1 MSGIDAI
8 IAQVAALSVADKTAA
23 DVIVT
28 KLISADESVRT
39 GAVAEL
45 SAVTSL
51 VAGAVFTSLKSKA
64 EEKDIDTRVGFVNA
78 VCSIATGN
86 VRVFEPYY
94 ALLLSSVLDLL
105 CDKKPAPKKA
115 AEAALATFVG
125 GVPQNATRYLMP
137 TILEYCTAYKWQ
149 SKTGALQA
157 IKMLAT
163 SAPDQLARCLPDL
176 TPKLTEALA
185 DTKPSVVTATI
196 DAVEAAISVIGNRDI
211 APFAPVLVACTA
223 NPAEVPE
230 CVFKLAATTFV
241 QSVTAPTLSIM
252 VPMLERAL
260 REGSTAVKRKAM
272 KIIDNMSKLVD
283 DPTDAHVFLPRLLPG
298 LKRCADEVADPECRE
313 VAGQVVDTLVK
324 IGGSGEDAEA
334 FEKAVQERDA
344 KGVAAVKAALGDNA
358 NATLTNYVSALCMS
372 LASIKCAETDLWDAA
387 VSIFINGGSAQVM
400 ELNKVFSSAAVAEEE
415 DPDDEEGEDLC
426 NCEFSLAYGSKILLN
441 NAKMRLKR
449 GHRYGLVGDNGC
461 GKTTLMRAIA
471 NGQVDGFPPADQLR
485 TVYVET
491 DIPAEHA
498 ELLAIDYVKTDAML
512 QDTSVKDIND
522 MLLSVGFTQAMIE
535 SPVSTFSG
543 GWRMKVA
550 LARAMLKN
558 ADILLLDE
566 PTNHLDVNNVAWVEN
581 YLISLTNVT
590 SIIVSHDSSCL
601 DKVCTDM
608 IHMDLL
614 KIKRFRG
621 NLTAFVKVF
630 PKAKAYFELK
640 SAVMKFTFPEPG
652 FLEGVKSRG
661 RAVMKM
667 RGVGFTY
674 PGTTR
679 KILHGVSINCSMAS
693 RCAVVGPN
701 GAGKSTMIKLLTGEL
716 EADTGECYRHPNLV
730 IAYVAQHAFHHLE
743 QHMEK
748 TPNEYIRWRY
758 QFGEDKE
765 SLAKV
770 TMVVTEAEQALMD
783 KVWVIDGEKRAVERI
798 CGRVAAKKG
807 FKYEVKW
814 KGQSNDKNSWMSREK
829 LEEMGWE
836 KELKRTDDKA
846 VASAQGYKRT
856 LSATTVEK
864 HISDLGLEAEFATH
878 CRINALSTSQKVKV
892 VLAAALW
899 ANPHIII
906 LDEPTNY
913 LDREAL
919 GALAEAIREFKGGV
933 VMISHH
939 TEFTEALCP
948 ETWSMK
954 DGFLTPYGESACTD
968 DVKLE
973 ETQKTEMTDA
983 FGNVIKVKAK
993 KKKMSRKELMAYKRR
1008 REAAKREGM
1017 EVSDTDS
1024 DLD

>member
-1 MSGIDAI
+1 MPAIDAI
-8 IAQVAALSVADKTAA
+8 TAQIASLSVEDKGAA
-23 DVIVT
+23 EALKA
-28 KLISADESVRT
+28 KLVSSDEAVRT
-39 GAVAEL
+39 AAVAEL
-45 SAVTSL
+45 KAASSSVCAAIAVQLNSASE
-51 VAGAVFTSLKSKA
+51 S
-64 EEKDIDTRVGFVNA
+64 KDIDTRVGFVNA
-78 VCSIATGN
+78 VVSIAGGN
-86 VRVFEPYY
+86 VRVFEPYFTSLF
-94 ALLLSSVLDLL
+94 AGLLDLL
-105 CDKKPAPKKA
+105 ADKKPAPKKA
-115 AEAALATFVG
+115 AEAGLEAYVKGIA
-125 GVPQNATRYLMP
+125 PNAVNYLLP
-137 TILEYCTAYKWQ
+137 TLLEYCTAYKWQ
-149 SKTGALQA
+149 AKTGALQA
-157 IKMLAT
+157 IKML
-163 SAPDQLARCLPDL
+163 SMHAPDQLARTLPHL

-185 DTKPSVVTATI
+185 DTKPSVVTACI
-196 DAVEAAISVIGNRDI
+196 ASVEAAISVIGNRDI

-223 NPAEVPE
+223 RPEEVPE

-298 LKRCADEVADPECRE
+298 LKRCADEVADPECRS
-313 VAGQVVDTLVK
+313 VAGQVVETLVK

-334 FEKAVQERDA
+334 LIKAVAERDA
-344 KGVAAVKAALGDNA
+344 KGTAAVKAALGDKA
-358 NATLTNYVSALCMS
+358 NDALVSYVSSCCVS
-372 LASIKCAETDLWDAA
+372 LALVKCTDVSEWNAVVAEFVGEANVADL
-387 VSIFINGGSAQVM
+387 F
-400 ELNKVFSSAAVAEEE
+400 KTFSAAAIAEEE
-415 DPDDEEGEDLC
+415 DADDEEGEDLC
-426 NCEFSLAYGSKILLN
+426 NCDFSLAYGSKILLN
-441 NAKMRLKR
+441 NATMRLKR
-449 GHRYGLVGDNGC
+449 GRRYGLVGDNGC

-498 ELLAIDYVKTDAML
+498 ELLAIDYVKTDPML
-512 QDTSVKDIND
+512 AGIDVKAIND
-522 MLLSVGFTQAMIE
+522 MLLSVGFTQAMID

-621 NLTAFVKVF
+621 NLTEFVKVF

-640 SAVMKFTFPEPG
+640 SAAMKFVFPEPG

-667 RGVGFTY
+667 RNVGFTY

-716 EADTGECYRHPNLV
+716 EADTGECYRHPNLI

-765 SLAKV
+765 SLAKI
-770 TMVVTEAEQALMD
+770 TMVVTEEEQALMN
-783 KVWVIDGEKRAVERI
+783 KVWTIDGEKRVVERI

-807 FKYEVKW
+807 YKYEVKFVG
-814 KGQSNDKNSWMSREK
+814 KANEFNAWMTREK

-846 VASAQGYKRT
+846 MAAAQGYKRT

-864 HISDLGLEAEFATH
+864 HIADLGLEAEFASH

-973 ETQKTEMTDA
+973 AEQKTEMTDA
-983 FGNVIKVKAK
+983 FGNVVKIKAK

-1024 DLD
+1024 DLDL